1 MPGTTAAAGHIAQF
15 PRDPQCDQC
24 RTTATWCFPLT
35 PQGGPQSQ
43 PDPARESNE
52 HLRRFAEAE
61 IVAPAPHIRGQ
72 LFHCRLH
79 ADAFDPLRDIP
90 DSSLEPLQRFRRD
103 PALDVRT
110 SREAEPEELSFLRS
124 CHRTLCLVD
133 LELELL
139 RDEARDAL
147 HHPLTRAFTANIDV
161 TVIRIA
167 NKAMSAAHRRRTQR
181 ASGRNVNHARLT

>member
-1 MPGTTAAAGHIAQF
+1 MRGWKISALPTPNVRAVGLGVWRRPG
-15 PRDPQCDQC
+15 RY
-24 RTTATWCFPLT
+24 
-35 PQGGPQSQ
+35 
-43 PDPARESNE
+43 
-52 HLRRFAEAE
+52 LRRVAEAE

-167 NKAMSAAHRRRTQR
+167 NKAVSAALQLLVEFIEHEVTQ
-181 ASGRNVNHARLT
+181 

>member
-61 IVAPAPHIRGQ
+61 KVAPAPHIRGQ

-79 ADAFDPLRDIP
+79 ADAFDPL
-90 DSSLEPLQRFRRD
+90 
-103 PALDVRT
+103 
-110 SREAEPEELSFLRS
+110 SRAQMARKELMPWTTTHLPNFAKSRPFSF
-124 CHRTLCLVD
+124 
-133 LELELL
+133 
-139 RDEARDAL
+139 
-147 HHPLTRAFTANIDV
+147 
-161 TVIRIA
+161 
-167 NKAMSAAHRRRTQR
+167 
-181 ASGRNVNHARLT
+181 